1 MEEFL
6 LVLLDKQETSSELH
20 WHLHPETTTGL
31 PGSHMFT
38 PAVLPDA
45 SLVEAA
51 KATRK
56 NMEKHW
62 KQNKQTQH
70 DHRGITKYH
79 KHHLIKKFIE
89 L

>member
-1 MEEFL
+1 MSCT
-6 LVLLDKQETSSELH
+6 DT
-20 WHLHPETTTGL
+20 LHPETTTGL

-56 NMEKHW
+56 NMEKH
-62 KQNKQTQH
+62 
-70 DHRGITKYH
+70 
-79 KHHLIKKFIE
+79 
-89 L
+89 